1 MLGVLTG
8 FSVASSIS
16 AYSLDLKKP
25 KSYIGSRII
34 FIYRM
39 ALLYPEI
46 VFTLS
51 ISILGSIF
59 GVVGLAL
66 YSELRRNPKTIMAK
80 FKLHP
85 DKTEKDFTL
94 MLYANAA
101 LSLFMGTMA
110 VSSFLDFQ
118 TIFNLSYVGQT
129 LAALVIVDT
138 IGSWVW
144 KYT

>member
-1 MLGVLTG
+1 
-8 FSVASSIS
+8 
-16 AYSLDLKKP
+16 
-25 KSYIGSRII
+25 
-34 FIYRM
+34 M

-46 VFTLS
+46 VFTLG
-51 ISILGSIF
+51 ISILGYIF

-66 YSELRRNPKTIMAK
+66 YSELARNPKTIMAK